1 VSDPHD
7 RDDEHAVEF
16 LTGREVARL
25 DADPVLD
32 RRDYWRRSQ

>member
-1 VSDPHD
+1 MNDESG
-7 RDDEHAVEF
+7 RGIEHAVEF